1 MTTDT
6 ESAEATTV
14 ETPAADPFNT
24 QMADAA
30 RSIAAELGLEPEG
43 GPEPEA
49 EATTE
54 AAAEPAPAAE
64 PEAVDEALPVEEAE
78 PAPDIDDIKAD
89 YFAKL
94 AAKDALI
101 RELEAKSKNAV
112 PQEPDALQ
120 LALQAK
126 DPGKALAAL
135 ASNGLTFEQ
144 LAQYV
149 IDNPAGVPDATT
161 EAAPSP
167 LEARLAQLEAQLAQ
181 ENEAKQQ
188 AAAAQAAEAQQ
199 TAVTSH
205 LATKA
210 EQFPLL
216 VELGRSD
223 LVLGAMRDAHGG
235 KIPAFRSDAE
245 AALVVEQSA
254 KRVEKALA
262 DELAG
267 YAKGD
272 AVKSHLTKILGLT
285 APQTES
291 PTRTGT
297 REGGS
302 NEAPTPISNATAS
315 QRASLGVDDEPDE
328 EELMRRVAAG
338 LQERIASAG

>member
-1 MTTDT
+1 VTTDT
-6 ESAEATTV
+6 ESAEATP
-14 ETPAADPFNT
+14 ETAPAADPFNT
-24 QMADAA
+24 QMQDAA
-30 RSIAAELGLEPEG
+30 RAIAAELGLEPEG
-43 GPEPEA
+43 GDAEPLA

-54 AAAEPAPAAE
+54 AAAEPAPAVE
-64 PEAVDEALPVEEAE
+64 PEAVDEAPPVEEAE

-101 RELEAKSKNAV
+101 RELEAKTKAA
-112 PQEPDALQ
+112 PQEPDPIALAIQ
-120 LALQAK
+120 SR

-135 ASNGLTFEQ
+135 QASGLTFEA
-144 LAQYV
+144 LAQHV
-149 IDNPAGVPDATT
+149 IDNPGGVPDAAP
-161 EAAPSP
+161 EAAPNP
-167 LEARLAQLEAQLAQ
+167 LEERLAQLEAQLKQ
-181 ENEAKQQ
+181 EADAKQQ
-188 AAAAQAAEAQQ
+188 AEAARAVEAQQ
-199 TAVTSH
+199 VAVTGH
-205 LATKA
+205 LASKSD
-210 EQFPLL
+210 QFPLL

-235 KIPAFRSDAE
+235 KIPAFKTDAE

-267 YAKGD
+267 YAKGE
-272 AVKSHLTKILGLT
+272 AVKNHLTKILGLT
-285 APQTES
+285 APPAAA

-297 REGGS
+297 RDGGS
-302 NEAPTPISNATAS
+302 TDAPVAISNETAS

-338 LQERIASAG
+338 LQERIASVG